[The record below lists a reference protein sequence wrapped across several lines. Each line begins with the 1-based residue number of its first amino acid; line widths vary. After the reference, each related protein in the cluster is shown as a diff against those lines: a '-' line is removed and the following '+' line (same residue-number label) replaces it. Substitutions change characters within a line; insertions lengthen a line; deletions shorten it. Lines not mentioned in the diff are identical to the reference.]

1 MMCSNSSSKH
11 STIMKHL
18 HREKCSHL
26 HSCACAC
33 IRFHRPVCSVTEW
46 KKRPHTQ
53 CDNTENKLWLRKKM
67 NAMWSQTYMKY
78 IRCFMRSSRFRVFVN
93 AIDCYAQCVNENG
106 IMRWIFYAFHFH
118 RFFYIHFPAVVFDKK
133 TMYFVCLFVGCCF
146 VCCFFL
152 ICFARCTRI
161 SLRFYSPLVNTH
173 SLSIVCDSE
182 YALHS
187 CRDCNLTIAILVRL
201 LPHIPSHSHS
211 HSRLSVLH
219 SHSRHSFHFLILFR
233 WPISIT
239 VFDDI

>member
-33 IRFHRPVCSVTEW
+33 IRFHCVQCAVWRNEKNVRTHNATTQKTNSGYEKNECDVVTNVHEVHPV
-46 KKRPHTQ
+46 
-53 CDNTENKLWLRKKM
+53 
-67 NAMWSQTYMKY
+67 
-78 IRCFMRSSRFRVFVN
+78 
-93 AIDCYAQCVNENG
+93 
-106 IMRWIFYAFHFH
+106 FYAFFSFPSFCKCD
-118 RFFYIHFPAVVFDKK
+118 RIAMLNVWMRVVLCAGYLLCVSFPPFFYIHFPAVVFDKK

-201 LPHIPSHSHS
+201 LPHFPSHS

-219 SHSRHSFHFLILFR
+219 SHSRHSFHFSILFR